1 MAYIPVKLDKTRN
14 LLFGFGALQLFK
26 SMYGKSLMKIDLVND
41 ELEEIIP
48 LMFYVGLKHEDSELT
63 LEKTIELI
71 DLHLG
76 MQGVMEIIPKIM
88 QQIRPKESINQKN
101 DQKAVGKGKK
111 K

>member
-14 LLFGFGALQLFK
+14 LLFGFGALQMFK
-26 SMYGKSLMKIDLVND
+26 SIHGKSLMKIDFAND

-48 LMFYVGLKHEDSELT
+48 LMFYVGLKHEDNDLT

-76 MQGVMEIIPKIM
+76 VQGVMEIIPKIM
-88 QQIRPKESINQKN
+88 QQLRPKESINPKN
-101 DQKAVGKGKK
+101 DQKAAGKK